1 MGARMHLATCDLPDP
16 GHKDAE
22 LMQSAPLYDAPRMRV
37 ALFSTCL
44 VDALFPDAGKAT
56 VQLLERLGQ
65 PVEFPLEQTCC
76 GQMHANS
83 GYFEPNLVRRYVD
96 VFDPYDAVVVPSG
109 SCAGAIRHQHEM
121 VARTTGDETLARQA
135 HAVGEKT
142 YELTQFLIDVL
153 HTEDVG
159 AYFPHR
165 VTYHP
170 TCHSLRMLGVG
181 DRPLRLLNNVRGI
194 DLVELPRND
203 ECCGF
208 GGTFSIK
215 NPDVSSAM
223 LADKM
228 EAVIETGA
236 EVLCAGDRSCLMHIG
251 GGLDRI
257 RAGVKTLHLAE
268 ILASTDTDTEPPR

>member
-1 MGARMHLATCDLPDP
+1 MA
-16 GHKDAE
+16 
-22 LMQSAPLYDAPRMRV
+22 SRV
-37 ALFSTCL
+37 ALFATCL
-44 VDALFPDAGKAT
+44 IDALFPDAGRAT
-56 VQLLERLGQ
+56 VELLERLGQ

-83 GYFEPNLVRRYVD
+83 GYFEVDLVRRYVD
-96 VFDPYDAVVVPSG
+96 VFAPYDAVVVPSG
-109 SCAGAIRHQHEM
+109 SCAGAIRHQHAM
-121 VARTTGDETLARQA
+121 IARDAGDEALAVRA
-135 HAVGEKT
+135 EATAAKT
-142 YELTQFLIDVL
+142 YELSQFLIEVL
-153 HTEDVG
+153 GTDDVG

-170 TCHSLRMLGVG
+170 TCHSLRLLGVG
-181 DRPLRLLNNVRGI
+181 DGPLRLLRNVRGI
-194 DLVELPRND
+194 DLVELPRWD

-208 GGTFSIK
+208 GGTFAVK
-215 NPDVSSAM
+215 NADTSAAM

-257 RAGVKTLHLAE
+257 RTGVRTLHLSE
-268 ILASTDTDTEPPR
+268 ILASTEAA

>member
-1 MGARMHLATCDLPDP
+1 
-16 GHKDAE
+16 
-22 LMQSAPLYDAPRMRV
+22 MRV
-37 ALFSTCL
+37 ALFATCL
-44 VDALFPDAGKAT
+44 IDALFPSAGKAT
-56 VQLLERLGQ
+56 VELLERLGQ
-65 PVEFPLEQTCC
+65 NVEFPLEQTCC

-83 GYFEPNLVRRYVD
+83 GYFEPTLVRRYVD
-96 VFDPYDAVVVPSG
+96 TFGGYDAIVVPSG
-109 SCAGAIRHQHEM
+109 SCAGAIRHQHTM
-121 VARTTGDETLARQA
+121 IARDAHDEALAQA
-135 HAVGEKT
+135 AQATADKT
-142 YELTQFLIDVL
+142 YELSEFLIDVL
-153 HTEDVG
+153 HTDDVG

-170 TCHSLRMLGVG
+170 TCHSLRLLNVG
-181 DRPLRLLNNVRGI
+181 DRPLRLLKNVRGI
-194 DLVELPRND
+194 DLVELPDNE

-208 GGTFSIK
+208 GGTFAVK

-268 ILASTDTDTEPPR
+268 VLASTEGRAS

>member
-1 MGARMHLATCDLPDP
+1 
-16 GHKDAE
+16 
-22 LMQSAPLYDAPRMRV
+22 MQGMRV
-37 ALFSTCL
+37 ALFATCL
-44 VDALFPDAGKAT
+44 IDALFPDAGKAT

-65 PVEFPLEQTCC
+65 TVEFPLEQTCC

-83 GYFEPNLVRRYVD
+83 GYFEPKLVRRYVD
-96 VFDPYDAVVVPSG
+96 TFNAYDAIVVPSG
-109 SCAGAIRHQHEM
+109 SCVGAIRHQHVM
-121 VARTTGDETLARQA
+121 IARAAQDDALAQQA
-135 HAVGEKT
+135 QQTAEKT
-142 YELTQFLIDVL
+142 YELSQFLIDVL

-170 TCHSLRMLGVG
+170 TCHSLRILRVG
-181 DRPLRLLNNVRGI
+181 DRPLRLLSNVRGI
-194 DLVELPRND
+194 DLVTLPRNE

-215 NPDVSSAM
+215 NPDVSAAM

-228 EAVIETGA
+228 ESVIETGA

-251 GGLDRI
+251 GGLERNRTGI
-257 RAGVKTLHLAE
+257 QTLHLAE
-268 ILASTDTDTEPPR
+268 ILASTDRDAPN

>member
-1 MGARMHLATCDLPDP
+1 
-16 GHKDAE
+16 
-22 LMQSAPLYDAPRMRV
+22 MRV
-37 ALFSTCL
+37 ALFATCL

-65 PVEFPLEQTCC
+65 RVEFPLEQTCC

-83 GYFEPNLVRRYVD
+83 GYFEPQLVRRYVD
-96 VFDPYDAVVVPSG
+96 TFADYDAIVVPSG
-109 SCAGAIRHQHEM
+109 SCAGAIRHQHVM
-121 VARTTGDETLARQA
+121 IARDANDEALAKKA
-135 HAVGEKT
+135 EHAAGKT
-142 YELTQFLIDVL
+142 YELSQFITDVL
-153 HTEDVG
+153 QTEDVG

-170 TCHSLRMLGVG
+170 TCHSIRMLKVG
-181 DRPLRLLNNVRGI
+181 DRPLRLLQNVRGI
-194 DLVELPRND
+194 DLVALPRQD

-215 NPDVSSAM
+215 NPDVSAAM

-228 EAVIETGA
+228 ESVIETGA

-251 GGLDRI
+251 GGLERN
-257 RAGVKTLHLAE
+257 RAGIRTLHLAE
-268 ILASTDTDTEPPR
+268 ILACTDRETTS

>member
-1 MGARMHLATCDLPDP
+1 
-16 GHKDAE
+16 
-22 LMQSAPLYDAPRMRV
+22 MRV
-37 ALFSTCL
+37 ALFATCL

-56 VQLLERLGQ
+56 VQILERLGQ
-65 PVEFPLEQTCC
+65 SVEFPLEQTCC

-96 VFDPYDAVVVPSG
+96 TFEPYDAIVAPSA
-109 SCAGAIRHQHEM
+109 SCVGAIRHQHTM
-121 VARTTGDETLARQA
+121 IARDAGDHTLAARAEQTA
-135 HAVGEKT
+135 RKT
-142 YELTQFLIDVL
+142 YELSQFLIDVM

-170 TCHSLRMLGVG
+170 TCHSLRMLHVG
-181 DRPLRLLNNVRGI
+181 DRPTRLLENVKGI
-194 DLVELPRND
+194 DLVDLPRND

-215 NPDVSSAM
+215 NPDVSAAM

-228 EAVIETGA
+228 ESVIESRA

-251 GGLDRI
+251 GGLERI
-257 RAGVKTLHLAE
+257 RAGVRTMHLAE
-268 ILASTDTDTEPPR
+268 ILASTERETKKP

>member
-1 MGARMHLATCDLPDP
+1 VH
-16 GHKDAE
+16 DA
-22 LMQSAPLYDAPRMRV
+22 AVRV
-37 ALFSTCL
+37 ALFATCL

-56 VQLLERLGQ
+56 VRILERLGQ
-65 PVEFPLEQTCC
+65 DVEFPLEQTCC

-83 GYFEPNLVRRYVD
+83 GYFEPKLVRRYVTTFAD
-96 VFDPYDAVVVPSG
+96 YDAVVVPSA
-109 SCAGAIRHQHEM
+109 SCAGAIRHQHAM
-121 VARTTGDETLARQA
+121 IARSAGDERLAIQA
-135 HAVGEKT
+135 QSTAEKT
-142 YELTQFLIDVL
+142 YELSEFLIDVL
-153 HTEDVG
+153 HTDDVG

-181 DRPLRLLNNVRGI
+181 DRPIRLLNNVRGI
-194 DLVELPRND
+194 ELVTLPRQD

-215 NPDVSSAM
+215 NPDVSAAM

-228 EAVIETGA
+228 ESVLETGA

-251 GGLDRI
+251 GGLERI
-257 RAGVKTLHLAE
+257 RAGIKTLHLAE
-268 ILASTDTDTEPPR
+268 ILASTEERPI

>member
-1 MGARMHLATCDLPDP
+1 
-16 GHKDAE
+16 
-22 LMQSAPLYDAPRMRV
+22 MRV
-37 ALFSTCL
+37 ALFTTCL
-44 VDALFPDAGKAT
+44 VDALFPDAGRAT
-56 VQLLERLGQ
+56 VRLLERLGQ

-83 GYFEPNLVRRYVD
+83 GYFEVDLVRRYVD
-96 VFDPYDAVVVPSG
+96 TFEPYDAVVVPSG
-109 SCAGAIRHQHEM
+109 SCAGSIRHQHAM
-121 VARTTGDETLARQA
+121 VARAAGDNTLVTRAEEVA
-135 HAVGEKT
+135 AKT
-142 YELTQFLIDVL
+142 YELSQFLVDVL
-153 HTEDVG
+153 GTDDVG

-170 TCHSLRMLGVG
+170 TCHSMRMLGVG
-181 DRPLRLLNNVRGI
+181 DRPVRLLRNVRGI
-194 DLVELPRND
+194 DLVELARWD

-215 NPDVSSAM
+215 NPDVSAAM

-257 RAGVKTLHLAE
+257 RAGVRTLHLAE
-268 ILASTDTDTEPPR
+268 ILASVEAA